1 MNVMQPP
8 FPEPA
13 PRQFPHVLIVE
24 DDRAAAHLI
33 RAVVLRHGHGCSAT
47 VVHDGTEAV
56 RYFAGEEAYR
66 DREIHPYPDLVI
78 LDLGLPGMDGF
89 EVLAWLD
96 GQAAL
101 KDTPIVVFSGSA
113 DPASAERAYALGAR
127 AFLPKSADPVRL
139 AVVVSETLARWTP
152 KQREGTTG

>member
-1 MNVMQPP
+1 MNP
-8 FPEPA
+8 PA
-13 PRQFPHVLIVE
+13 PQLPPKQFPHVLIVE

-47 VVHDGTEAV
+47 VVHDGMAAV
-56 RYFAGEEAYR
+56 RYITGEEEYR

-89 EVLAWLD
+89 EVLSWLD
-96 GQAAL
+96 GHGPTR
-101 KDTPIVVFSGSA
+101 DTPIVVFSGSA
-113 DPASAERAYALGAR
+113 DPAAAERAYALGAR

-139 AVVVSETLARWTP
+139 AVVVSDTLARWTP
-152 KQREGTTG
+152 QRREGTTG